1 MTAKN
6 TRRSG
11 PPRRSG
17 GGLIVG
23 IFVGLLLGLA
33 IALGVAFYLN
43 KTPIPYLGKA
53 KPEAGKDAK
62 DPSRLQGY
70 IFSNKG
76 APYSVIFDKGGTCSI
91 VPVKSGS
98 TASIA
103 ARVGRRSEAATS
115 TPSPSSVSVSTP
127 KAMVNS

>member
-33 IALGVAFYLN
+33 IALGVAL
-43 KTPIPYLGKA
+43 
-53 KPEAGKDAK
+53 
-62 DPSRLQGY
+62 
-70 IFSNKG
+70 
-76 APYSVIFDKGGTCSI
+76 
-91 VPVKSGS
+91 
-98 TASIA
+98 
-103 ARVGRRSEAATS
+103 
-115 TPSPSSVSVSTP
+115 SPSGNAGWTGVGEVVLP
-127 KAMVNS
+127 